1 MNASN
6 NDSQLAWILAGP
18 KAGDNAQLR
27 TLAGA
32 LNELGDWIIDEKPL
46 AFQRYELLL
55 HLFSRPTLAGLDK
68 PSRTGLRPPWP
79 DLLLTAGRR
88 NELVARWIKNRSGG
102 HTRLVHV
109 GRPWSRP
116 DRFDLVVS
124 TPQYALAPS
133 ANVLINPLPL
143 HQQDRGKLSNATAC
157 WATRLDHLPTPRVAL
172 LLGGNSG
179 PFVFTSAAADRL
191 AQQLNTFVGSLNGS
205 LLVTTSP
212 RTPGDFAC
220 RLEQGIDVP
229 FFSYQWN
236 PNAEANP
243 YWAFLAL
250 ADRIV
255 VTEESISMITE
266 ALATGKPTYLA
277 SVAPAA
283 SRPWWLRPDSYRWK
297 PLTHRLAMAFAPA
310 RFYRDVGRI
319 HAELVGD
326 GRAAWLGQG
335 HPSTRHA
342 EDSSLSATASRIQA
356 LMSESVGR
364 RDKARSRL

>member
-1 MNASN
+1 MNAST

-27 TLAGA
+27 TLAGK
-32 LNELGDWIIDEKPL
+32 LDELGDWTIDEKPL
-46 AFQRYELLL
+46 AFRRYELLL
-55 HLFSRPTLAGLDK
+55 HISSRPTLAGLDK

-79 DLLLTAGRR
+79 DLVLTAGRR
-88 NELVARWIKNRSGG
+88 NELVARWIKNQSGNR
-102 HTRLVHV
+102 TRLVHV

-116 DRFDLVVS
+116 DRFDLVIS

-133 ANVLINPLPL
+133 AEVLINPLPL
-143 HQQDRGKLSNATAC
+143 HKQDRARLANAAAR
-157 WATRLDHLPTPRVAL
+157 WAARLDHLPTPRVAL

-212 RTPGDFAC
+212 RTPAGFAR
-220 RLEQGIDVP
+220 RLEQAIEVP
-229 FFSYQWN
+229 LFSYQWR
-236 PNAEANP
+236 PDAETNP

-277 SVAPAA
+277 SVAPPAT
-283 SRPWWLRPDSYRWK
+283 RPWWLRPDSYRWK
-297 PLTHRLAMAFAPA
+297 PLTHRLAMTFAPA
-310 RFYRDVGRI
+310 RFYRDVGLI
-319 HAELVGD
+319 HADLVGD
-326 GRAAWLGQG
+326 GRAAWLGEG
-335 HPSTRHA
+335 HPSSRQA
-342 EDSSLSATASRIQA
+342 ADNSLTATATRVQA
-356 LMSESVGR
+356 LMSESAGR
-364 RDKARSRL
+364 RDKAPSRL